1 MARKPMAKKRGA
13 NKQPLPGWVWLSTGL
28 MVGLF
33 IAFLVYLRDV
43 LPTTPATSSTEAVSQ
58 TDARSVR
65 VDKAEKLPPP
75 PKTRFDFYTIL
86 PEMEVAVPD
95 EDLPATGNNNA
106 KTTVAAGSYIL
117 QAGAFRKLE
126 QADRMKA
133 ELALLGIEAS
143 IQSVTIDNQSTWHR
157 VRIGPYKDLDRL
169 NATRKRLRE
178 NNINAMLLRL
188 KS

>member
-1 MARKPMAKKRGA
+1 MAKKRGT
-13 NKQPLPGWVWLSTGL
+13 KKPPLPGWVWLTTGL

-33 IAFLVYLRDV
+33 VAFLVYLRDV
-43 LPTTPATSSTEAVSQ
+43 IPTTSSPAISQGGNTVDTRAVK
-58 TDARSVR
+58 TD
-65 VDKAEKLPPP
+65 KPGELPAP

-86 PEMEVAVPD
+86 PEMEIAVPD
-95 EDLPATGNNNA
+95 DDVTSAGKPKPVEEP
-106 KTTVAAGSYIL
+106 GSYIL

-133 ELALLGIEAS
+133 ELALLGVEAS

-157 VRIGPYKDLDRL
+157 VRIGPYSDLGKL
-169 NATRKRLRE
+169 NQIRARLRD

-188 KS
+188 KG